1 MERFLGLVSEPA
13 QTRPKAR
20 LLPIYIPDVLN
31 HHGSFKT
38 LPKLSQ
44 ELETLSNFFQK
55 LLINHKIKKR
65 THPYSSMADHGT
77 GGGEG
82 EVIDQSEDRGGPMAV
97 EEVGRTA
104 AEPAGVEGVVL
115 TSGGDGEQGHGQEA
129 AGGEN
134 PRGVESETRARD
146 QAGVVEPNREPE
158 GSGMMAEGPPVVEGV
173 SGGAGGSGAVG
184 DKTGL
189 SGSPPRDSAKG
200 KGAVIAEEQVEE
212 VHIEEVR
219 TTKADPVEV
228 REEDIAFRP
237 PAGAA
242 TSSRHV
248 PITYDDIAEHTPD
261 EILARVLEQHP
272 EIGEYIL
279 KAKED
284 RARVIEA
291 AEAAARAEREA
302 ERERAG
308 PEGLAADVE
317 AEEREAEEA
326 LGPRVSAVAEAGALE
341 RPEFSEI
348 HASAASPVRT
358 VRAEQRDIRGFGG
371 PCSSLALYIGLPA
384 RVRELVDAADFRE
397 FILTLTVP
405 VRNDHAVLVAL
416 AERWRD
422 TSNTF
427 HLPLGEM
434 MVTPSHFTAITGL
447 RVGGEPIPF
456 DSGIHADPAALEWF
470 LGRGST
476 VHLSYLPALRDLRT
490 ASRFDWG
497 GAALDTAYQFF
508 GDASRNGQS
517 MAGYWRVW
525 ELWAYEVLRMYPP
538 ECKHPDLS
546 TLLRALI
553 WSKEYRGTKEGRGSL
568 NAYRLYLDEL
578 RASQVEWNPWRTSG
592 PEPEYLAQSRAVT
605 ASRVLLES
613 AFGWQWYLGD
623 RVVRQSLGLPEFQV
637 PGPLPPRASHTG
649 DYTLAELERFTRP
662 DTELVR
668 HLRPTMDYAAYQRD
682 RLARPLGVRARR
694 EIQEQAREAGAERRA
709 AAEVQRGG
717 ERRVR
722 RRESRPVVGGPPE
735 LVWKVDVVDH
745 QGNTAEV
752 ELVPALREPA
762 AVTVQVPAEWVNE
775 ALRRMLALEN
785 LVRRAA
791 QGMPLQLRYPAPAAQ
806 PAQAAASRRTQAQG
820 RAASRKRARSPPQQ
834 AATGTT
840 TRPVVT
846 RRQTRSSQPTAASK
860 EAAKKAVARA
870 EERYRIEMREVRG
883 REELVRKRLVV
894 PDPVEDEEEGDEES
908 KSDSDDTVD
917 DPRYL
922 QNPYELAAADEDD
935 SDDDNGGD
943 DVEEDLRDTDWLGRD
958 EDD

>member
-1 MERFLGLVSEPA
+1 
-13 QTRPKAR
+13 
-20 LLPIYIPDVLN
+20 
-31 HHGSFKT
+31 
-38 LPKLSQ
+38 
-44 ELETLSNFFQK
+44 
-55 LLINHKIKKR
+55 
-65 THPYSSMADHGT
+65 MADHGD
-77 GGGEG
+77 GGGSG
-82 EVIDQSEDRGGPMAV
+82 EVVDRSEDQGGMMVAEMGDETV
-97 EEVGRTA
+97 AETVGVSSAA
-104 AEPAGVEGVVL
+104 AE
-115 TSGGDGEQGHGQEA
+115 SGGDGVQEQQQETAGDEVPRA
-129 AGGEN
+129 A
-134 PRGVESETRARD
+134 ESETRARD
-146 QAGVVEPNREPE
+146 QIGAV
-158 GSGMMAEGPPVVEGV
+158 GV
-173 SGGAGGSGAVG
+173 SGEPEVSGMVAEGLPVVGGSSGGIIGSGAG
-184 DKTGL
+184 EDDTGP
-189 SGSPPRDSAKG
+189 SQTPPRDSAKG

-212 VHIEEVR
+212 AQPEREQTIE
-219 TTKADPVEV
+219 ADPVEV

-248 PITYDDIAEHTPD
+248 PITFDEIAEHTPD
-261 EILARVLEQHP
+261 AILARLLEERP
-272 EIGEYIL
+272 DIGEYVL

-284 RARVIEA
+284 RARAV
-291 AEAAARAEREA
+291 EAAARAEREA
-302 ERERAG
+302 EGERAG
-308 PEGLAADVE
+308 SEGLAADVE
-317 AEEREAEEA
+317 AEEAEAEEA

-341 RPEFSEI
+341 RPEFSEEAYTPPRPHLFVPLGFAGYRPPQQTDYDPELI
-348 HASAASPVRT
+348 LRDPGVHIANTWAE
-358 VRAEQRDIRGFGG
+358 AEQRDIRGFGG

-384 RVRELVDAADFRE
+384 RVRELVDVAGFRE
-397 FILTLTVP
+397 FIQTLTVP

-427 HLPLGEM
+427 HLPPGEM
-434 MVTPSHFTAITGL
+434 TRTPSDFAAITGL

-470 LGRGST
+470 LGEVPQVERGAARYAQFIRYLKKKPANEHEEAQMARAYLLYMFGASLFPGRGST
-476 VHLSYLPALRDLRT
+476 IHLSYLPALRDLRT

-497 GAALDTAYQFF
+497 GAALGTAYQFF

-525 ELWAYEVLRMYPP
+525 ELWAIVHIACLSLYAGRVESLEDERARARVLGTEQGSHSQQGATGVGLWLAMVLR
-538 ECKHPDLS
+538 
-546 TLLRALI
+546 
-553 WSKEYRGTKEGRGSL
+553 GS
-568 NAYRLYLDEL
+568 
-578 RASQVEWNPWRTSG
+578 SG
-592 PEPEYLAQSRAVT
+592 PPVTRSSGVSSTRAT
-605 ASRVLLES
+605 PTTS
-613 AFGWQWYLGD
+613 F
-623 RVVRQSLGLPEFQV
+623 P
-637 PGPLPPRASHTG
+637 
-649 DYTLAELERFTRP
+649 YTLAELERFTRP

-694 EIQEQAREAGAERRA
+694 EIQEQAREAGAEMRA
-709 AAEVQRGG
+709 AAEALRGG

-735 LVWKVDVVDH
+735 LVWK
-745 QGNTAEV
+745 
-752 ELVPALREPA
+752 
-762 AVTVQVPAEWVNE
+762 VPAEWVNE

-791 QGMPLQLRYPAPAAQ
+791 QGMPLQLRYPAPTAQ

-846 RRQTRSSQPTAASK
+846 RRQTRSSQPVAASK

-883 REELVRKRLVV
+883 REEPVRKRLVV

-922 QNPYELAAADEDD
+922 QNPHELAAADEDD

>member
-1 MERFLGLVSEPA
+1 MV
-13 QTRPKAR
+13 
-20 LLPIYIPDVLN
+20 
-31 HHGSFKT
+31 
-38 LPKLSQ
+38 
-44 ELETLSNFFQK
+44 
-55 LLINHKIKKR
+55 
-65 THPYSSMADHGT
+65 
-77 GGGEG
+77 
-82 EVIDQSEDRGGPMAV
+82 
-97 EEVGRTA
+97 
-104 AEPAGVEGVVL
+104 
-115 TSGGDGEQGHGQEA
+115 
-129 AGGEN
+129 
-134 PRGVESETRARD
+134 
-146 QAGVVEPNREPE
+146 
-158 GSGMMAEGPPVVEGV
+158 AEGPAMNER
-173 SGGAGGSGAVG
+173 GSGDAEGSTAVG
-184 DKTGL
+184 KAMVPSQT
-189 SGSPPRDSAKG
+189 PPRDSAKG
-200 KGAVIAEEQVEE
+200 KGAVIEDEHVEAVQIEREQ
-212 VHIEEVR
+212 
-219 TTKADPVEV
+219 TTEAAPVEI
-228 REEDIAFRP
+228 RAEDVAFRP

-248 PITYDDIAEHTPD
+248 PITYADIVEHAPN
-261 EILARVLEQHP
+261 ELLAKLLEDHP
-272 EIGEYIL
+272 VIGEYVL

-284 RARVIEA
+284 RARAMEA
-291 AEAAARAEREA
+291 AEAAVRAEREA
-302 ERERAG
+302 EEERAR
-308 PEGLAADVE
+308 EGLAADIE
-317 AEEREAEEA
+317 AEERDAEEA
-326 LGPRVSAVAEAGALE
+326 QGPRVSAVAEAGALK
-341 RPEFSEI
+341 RPEFSEKTYTLPRPHLFVPLGFAGYRPPQQTDYDPELI
-348 HASAASPVRT
+348 LRDPGVHIATTWAE
-358 VRAEQRDIRGFGG
+358 AEQRDIRGFGG
-371 PCSSLALYIGLPA
+371 PCSSLVLYIGLPP
-384 RVRELVDAADFRE
+384 RVRELVDAAGFRE
-397 FILTLTVP
+397 FIQTLTVP

-434 MVTPSHFTAITGL
+434 TVTPSDFAAITGL

-470 LGRGST
+470 LGEVPQVERGAARYAQFIRYLKKKPANEHEEAQMARAYLLYIFGASPFPGRGST
-476 VHLSYLPALRDLRT
+476 VHLSYLLALRDLRT

-497 GAALDTAYQFF
+497 GAALGTAYQFF

-525 ELWAYEVLRMYPP
+525 ELWAYEVLKMYPP

-546 TLLRALI
+546 TLPQALI

-568 NAYRLYLDEL
+568 NAYRLLSGTLGE
-578 RASQVEWNPWRTSG
+578 RADQSQSIWHRAER
-592 PEPEYLAQSRAVT
+592 SRPAGCYWSQPSV
-605 ASRVLLES
+605 
-613 AFGWQWYLGD
+613 GD
-623 RVVRQSLGLPEFQV
+623 RVVRQSLGYPEFQV

-662 DTELVR
+662 DTELTR
-668 HLRPTMDYAAYQRD
+668 HLRPTMDYAVYQRD
-682 RLARPLGVRARR
+682 RLARPFWIRARR

-709 AAEVQRGG
+709 AAEAPRGR

-775 ALRRMLALEN
+775 AVRRMLALEN
-785 LVRRAA
+785 L
-791 QGMPLQLRYPAPAAQ
+791 
-806 PAQAAASRRTQAQG
+806 AQG

-846 RRQTRSSQPTAASK
+846 RRQTRSSQPTAVSK

-883 REELVRKRLVV
+883 REEPVRKRLVV
-894 PDPVEDEEEGDEES
+894 PDPVEDEEERDEES

-922 QNPYELAAADEDD
+922 QNPHELAADDDEDD
-935 SDDDNGGD
+935 DDDDDDGGD
-943 DVEEDLRDTDWLGRD
+943 AEEDLGDAEEDLRDTDWLG
-958 EDD
+958 